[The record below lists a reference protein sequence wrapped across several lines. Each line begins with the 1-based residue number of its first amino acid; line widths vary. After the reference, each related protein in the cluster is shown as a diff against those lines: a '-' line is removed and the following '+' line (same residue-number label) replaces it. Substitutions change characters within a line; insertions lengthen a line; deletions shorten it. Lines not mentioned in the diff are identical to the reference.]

1 MLLSGIKR
9 IMLCR
14 WLLGLGLV
22 ILTSWTPLAC
32 AQSYQA
38 GLDAVDDGD
47 MTRAV
52 EIWQDMVDRDSPDR
66 ARAEYALALLYETGR
81 AVPWDEA
88 RAAELYEASGLP
100 EALTNLG
107 LMYAEGRGVPY
118 DPAKAAELWVQ
129 ASAQGHSFAKFNLGL
144 AYYGGDGVPKNAVRA
159 LELIY
164 EAGEG
169 GLAEAQWAVCQ
180 FYERGVGVPVDL
192 DKAIEWCALAAAQG
206 QLQAVDAVQ
215 RMSAQKQNQTAATTA
230 QLDALPNADSDDVD
244 LSAEAASLSS
254 NETSEVNE
262 DPADE
267 FVTQEPSETAQ
278 ALVPPSD
285 PSDPPQSEGD
295 VEAVDPLILLGSEFE
310 EFADLLAPLEDVP
323 GAESE
328 TETET
333 TTTQAQDL
341 SQLSESSDEIAAL
354 IESAGDLSPALPDLE
369 ITEQPEPS
377 EISAEAT
384 ADRGARLSLQDLV
397 DGQSSVSAE
406 PANLPPLPTNRPQLR
421 YAIPP
426 IIDEQVYAVWMG
438 SGEDSDEAAALYD
451 QLMQGAPDILGIMEV
466 AYQDDVLTKELT
478 GASSDMRIVR
488 LLFGPLPGQ
497 EYAWQICNLLRL
509 KDQSMFCYP
518 VALED

>member
-1 MLLSGIKR
+1 MLLSGIKKILR
-9 IMLCR
+9 CLAV
-14 WLLGLGLV
+14 LGLGLMV
-22 ILTSWTPLAC
+22 LSAWVPFAT

-38 GLDAVDDGD
+38 GLEAVDDGD

-88 RAAELYEASGLP
+88 RAAELYQASGLP
-100 EALTNLG
+100 ESLTNLG

-118 DPAKAAELWVQ
+118 DPAKAAELWAQ
-129 ASAQGHSFAKFNLGL
+129 ASDQGHSFAKFNLGL

-180 FYERGVGVPVDL
+180 FYERGVGVPVDI
-192 DKAIEWCALAAAQG
+192 DTAIEWCALAAAQG

-215 RMSAQKQNQTAATTA
+215 RMSAQKQSQASTTA
-230 QLDALPNADSDDVD
+230 VELDALPNADSDDVD
-244 LSAEAASLSS
+244 LSAEPALPSS
-254 NETSEVNE
+254 NETSVASE
-262 DPADE
+262 DPTEE
-267 FVTQEPSETAQ
+267 FVTQSPSEKAQVAAPTAE
-278 ALVPPSD
+278 P
-285 PSDPPQSEGD
+285 DPPQNDDTTEK
-295 VEAVDPLILLGSEFE
+295 VDPLILLGSEFE
-310 EFADLLAPLEDVP
+310 EFADLLAPLETAPVSEQDTAK
-323 GAESE
+323 AEVR
-328 TETET
+328 
-333 TTTQAQDL
+333 DL

-354 IESAGDLSPALPDLE
+354 IESAGPLTPVLPDLE
-369 ITEQPEPS
+369 ITEQPEPT
-377 EISAEAT
+377 EISADAES
-384 ADRGARLSLQDLV
+384 DRGARLSLQDLV
-397 DGQSSVSAE
+397 DSQGSSSVSAE
-406 PANLPPLPTNRPQLR
+406 PSTLPPLPTNRPQLR

-438 SGEDSDEAAALYD
+438 SGENADEAAALYD
-451 QLMQGAPDILGIMEV
+451 QLMQEAPDILGIMEV
-466 AYQDDVLTKELT
+466 AYQDDVLTRELT
-478 GASSDMRIVR
+478 GASSDMRVVR

-497 EYAWQICNLLRL
+497 KYAWQICNLLRL

>member
-1 MLLSGIKR
+1 MSGIRKIVR
-9 IMLCR
+9 CLSLAGLS
-14 WLLGLGLV
+14 LL
-22 ILTSWTPLAC
+22 ILTGVAPLAT
-32 AQSYQA
+32 AQNYQA
-38 GLDAVDDGD
+38 GLKAVDDGD
-47 MTRAV
+47 VARAV

-88 RAAELYEASGLP
+88 RAAELYQASGLP

-118 DPAKAAELWVQ
+118 DPAKAAELWTQ
-129 ASAQGHSFAKFNLGL
+129 ASDQGHSFAKFNLGL
-144 AYYGGDGVPKNAVRA
+144 AFYGGDGVPKNAVRA

-215 RMSAQKQNQTAATTA
+215 RMSAQQRTQAADPVE
-230 QLDALPNADSDDVD
+230 LEALPNADSDNVD
-244 LSAEAASLSS
+244 LSGEAATASGFASGDG
-254 NETSEVNE
+254 E

-267 FVTQEPSETAQ
+267 FVTQMPGEGSQTATATAEPDQSETADR
-278 ALVPPSD
+278 AS
-285 PSDPPQSEGD
+285 SETP
-295 VEAVDPLILLGSEFE
+295 EPVDPLILLGSEFE
-310 EFADLLAPLEDVP
+310 EFADLLAPLE
-323 GAESE
+323 E
-328 TETET
+328 TPPAGQDGSTVELR
-333 TTTQAQDL
+333 DL
-341 SQLSESSDEIAAL
+341 SQLSEDSDEIAAL
-354 IESAGDLSPALPDLE
+354 IESAGPLSPSLPDLD
-369 ITEQPEPS
+369 ISEQPEPS
-377 EISAEAT
+377 EVRVEIEEG
-384 ADRGARLSLQDLV
+384 RGTQLSLQELV
-397 DGQSSVSAE
+397 DGQSADTAQ
-406 PANLPPLPTNRPQLR
+406 PTALPPLPTNRPHLR

-426 IIDEQVYAVWMG
+426 IIDEPVYAVWMG
-438 SGEDSDEAAALYD
+438 SGENTDEAAALHD
-451 QLMQGAPDILGIMEV
+451 QLMQTAPDILGIMQA
-466 AYQDDVLTKELT
+466 AYQDDVLTKEMT
-478 GASSDMRIVR
+478 GASKDMPIVR

-509 KDQSMFCYP
+509 KEQSMFCYP